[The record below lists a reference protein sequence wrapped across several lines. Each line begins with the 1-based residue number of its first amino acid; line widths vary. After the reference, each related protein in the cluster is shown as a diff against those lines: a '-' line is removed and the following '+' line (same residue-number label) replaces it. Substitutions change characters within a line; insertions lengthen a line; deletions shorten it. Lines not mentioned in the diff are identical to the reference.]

1 MDRRDL
7 LTRAG
12 ALLAY
17 PLLSERAAAQAW
29 PSRPIRIVTGD
40 AAGGAVDS
48 RLREFIVPLAQE
60 LKTQIVVDNKP
71 GAGNQISH
79 QYMITQPADGYTL
92 LLANATIAIFPSL
105 FPKLPYSPLRDFQP
119 VAYSGLSAIALA
131 IPASHP
137 ARSLKEWVEWARTQ
151 KGKLNYASGGNGS
164 VASLYGYQ
172 ASEQFGLKATHVPY
186 KTAIQFLP
194 DLASAR
200 IDFTMLDIFSTRPFV
215 TRGDVRLLAVTGEER
230 SKFLPDVPTFKELGL
245 QGYERMGWS
254 AYYARAGTPPEI
266 VERLSA
272 AIDKVSA
279 SPEWVAKR
287 DLIWSIWRRQSTQQL
302 TERIRSE
309 TEAWG
314 ELVKRSGFRAD

>member
-1 MDRRDL
+1 M
-7 LTRAG
+7 
-12 ALLAY
+12 
-17 PLLSERAAAQAW
+17 
-29 PSRPIRIVTGD
+29 
-40 AAGGAVDS
+40 
-48 RLREFIVPLAQE
+48 
-60 LKTQIVVDNKP
+60 
-71 GAGNQISH
+71 
-79 QYMITQPADGYTL
+79 
-92 LLANATIAIFPSL
+92 
-105 FPKLPYSPLRDFQP
+105 
-119 VAYSGLSAIALA
+119 
-131 IPASHP
+131 
-137 ARSLKEWVEWARTQ
+137 
-151 KGKLNYASGGNGS
+151 
-164 VASLYGYQ
+164 ASLYGYQ